1 MDIATAESLL
11 AAVSSPCTH
20 LETCIEWA
28 DDSGKRWIGDA
39 IERDPVKLA
48 AMNAANPRANTL
60 QLRIERALALCRRLK
75 RPARIIVLK
84 GRRSGSSLICSKV
97 VDLECRNKVTKALV
111 MADVFKRS
119 DEIFELQRQFA
130 TSDVFPWGFGVS
142 GSARKIEYGNG
153 SEAIKETAL
162 DPNAG
167 RGGGFRVL
175 WFSECAHFPSD
186 GVRDANKLMLAT
198 LNTVPKTAD
207 SIVIAESTANGQAG
221 WFYTRWLAARWPE
234 DEDYWK
240 KWESEEGAADPDEI
254 WMRVFAAWYEIPR
267 NSMELGEGE
276 EDRIM
281 ASLTPA
287 EAEGIRRYQWTPEQ
301 LKWRRWTIRND
312 FNGNEAKCD
321 QEYPPDPK
329 TAFVASGS
337 PAFSRE
343 SLAALRRSAEAA
355 LGQWKY
361 GVLDAHG
368 AGVEDVLAGK
378 MNDVPIAFR
387 AAPLEEAWLA
397 VLEMP
402 AQDARYL
409 TSCDP
414 ATGADVTDGEGDLD
428 NSSVLVLRA
437 GDDTVLPDGKVMHR
451 RPRVVARIMWQVLE
465 HHPTERVFLYVLAM
479 LCRWYGNCTLVVETN
494 KGEWVVVGAKRA
506 GLNLY
511 RQQILTRVTD
521 KVTEQLGFSQTE
533 ETRHAIITRLQS
545 LVHGMEVERDDGKK
559 EWVPGMEIE
568 DMHIVEELETFVR
581 DKRGR
586 FAAAHG
592 RHDDD
597 VLALAMG
604 AYLIDGAARYRTRK
618 RRRAG

>member
-1 MDIATAESLL
+1 MTDALAKTLL
-11 AAVSSPCTH
+11 RCVSSPCLH

-28 DDSGKRWIGDA
+28 DDSGKRWMGSA
-39 IERDPVKLA
+39 LEQDPEKLA
-48 AMNAANPRANTL
+48 ALNAANPKANTL
-60 QLRIERALALCRRLK
+60 QRRIEDALAYCKARK
-75 RPARIIVLK
+75 MPARIIVLK

-97 VDLECRNKVTKALV
+97 VDLECRNKTTKALV

-119 DEIFELQRQFA
+119 DEIFALQRQFA
-130 TSDVFPWGFGVS
+130 ESDRFPWGFGVS
-142 GSARKIEYGNG
+142 GTARTIEYGNG
-153 SEAIKETAL
+153 SKAIKETAL

-198 LNTVPKTAD
+198 LNTVPKTPD
-207 SIVIAESTANGQAG
+207 SIVIAESTANGQSG

-234 DEDYWK
+234 DTDYWK
-240 KWESEEGAADPDEI
+240 KWEQEDGTPDPDEI
-254 WMRVFAAWYEIPR
+254 WIRVFAAWYEIPR
-267 NSMELGEGE
+267 NAMAVDDAEKARILG
-276 EDRIM
+276 
-281 ASLTPA
+281 SLSPA
-287 EAEGIRRYQWTPEQ
+287 EAEGVRRYEWTPEQ
-301 LKWRRWTIRND
+301 LKWRRWTVRND
-312 FNGNEAKCD
+312 FNGNEAKFD
-321 QEYPPDPK
+321 QEYPSDPK
-329 TAFVASGS
+329 SAFVASGS

-343 SLAALRRSAEAA
+343 SLGTLRRMAVGA
-355 LGQWKY
+355 QWKH
-361 GVLDAHG
+361 GVLDPIG
-368 AGVEDVLAGK
+368 VGVEDVLAGLG
-378 MNDVPIAFR
+378 MDAPITFR
-387 AAPLEEAWLA
+387 QTPLEEAWLA
-397 VLEMP
+397 VLEPP
-402 AQDARYL
+402 AADARYL
-409 TSCDP
+409 TTCDP

-437 GDDTVLPDGKVMHR
+437 GDETVLPDGKSVKR
-451 RPRVVARIMWQVLE
+451 RPRVVARIMWEVLE
-465 HHPTERVFLYVLAM
+465 HHPTERVFLYILAL

-506 GLNLY
+506 GLQLY

-545 LVHGMEVERDDGKK
+545 LVHGMEVEDSDGRKQ
-559 EWVPGMEIE
+559 WVPGIE
-568 DMHIVEELETFVR
+568 VEDLHIVEELETFVR

-586 FAAAHG
+586 FAAAPG

-604 AYLIDGAARYRTRK
+604 AYLIDGAVRYRTRK
-618 RRRAG
+618 RRRARE